1 MSESKRTFTL
11 KRAAILKHKADIEL
25 LFAEGKRTN
34 QGAIKT
40 LVLIRSN
47 CHPNLAGLKF
57 FVSVP
62 KRLIHNATDRNTLKR
77 RIKEAYRLN
86 YSGLKKMCCDNNV
99 NVFFGVVYIKNYIEE
114 YNIIE
119 QKIVLY
125 LQNIYNDIYENLQ
138 KP

>member
-11 KRAAILKHKADIEL
+11 KRTAILKHKADIEL

-34 QGAIKT
+34 LGIFKA
-40 LVLIRSN
+40 LVLIRSDCN
-47 CHPNLAGLKF
+47 SKEAGVKF

-62 KRLIHNATDRNTLKR
+62 KRLIHNATDRNTVKR

-86 YSGLKKMCCDNNV
+86 YPQLKKMCCDNNV
-99 NVFFGVVYIKNYIEE
+99 NIFIGVVYIKDYIEE

-119 QKIVLY
+119 QKLVLY
-125 LQNIYNDIYENLQ
+125 LQNIYNDIYENL
-138 KP
+138 